1 MMIRRVKDPAEE
13 VEAFVARNADALLG
27 DTAEAG
33 HITDERFAL
42 LAEGAAPLTAEERAH
57 VARCSECA
65 AVVGELFEARGA
77 APKRR
82 RRPAHWARRAAAVGL
97 IAAATAAV
105 LVFAPRDEL
114 RSKGSSEVRSAD
126 VALLAIG
133 PDGKRDLRTG
143 DTIRP
148 GEQIGFKYGN
158 TEGAHRTLTI
168 AGWDGRRM
176 HWYYPESAA
185 GAAEV
190 IRGGDDAK
198 SVRLAFDIKVDD
210 DYQPGALRIVA
221 AFDAS
226 PADVEAALRAKDP
239 NRLEHAQVF
248 DVHVEAP

>member
-1 MMIRRVKDPAEE
+1 MMIRRVNDPAEE
-13 VEAFVARNADALLG
+13 LEAFVARNAYALLG
-27 DTAEAG
+27 DSAEAG

-42 LAEGAAPLTAEERAH
+42 LAEGGAPLTDEERAH

-65 AVVGELFEARGA
+65 AVVGELIEAHGA

-82 RRPAHWARRAAAVGL
+82 RRPAHWARRGATVAL

-158 TEGAHRTLTI
+158 TEGAHGTLTI

-176 HWYYPESAA
+176 HWYYPESADGA
-185 GAAEV
+185 GEP
-190 IRGGDDAK
+190 IRGGADAK
-198 SVRLAFDIKVDD
+198 SVRLPFDIKVDD

-226 PADVEAALRAKDP
+226 PAEVAAALRAKDP